1 MPKRI
6 KDITFEPKAG
16 NPINALVMMFD
27 LSGFSRFFSQPDV
40 QQYVPKYL
48 NKIFNCVSI
57 NINGGNDWWGESPG
71 YLSSLKPPIH
81 QKFLGDGALYLWNLN
96 DFGQTNVVILANRLW
111 NLKNGFEKVSGACS
125 EEVPV
130 IDLPEK
136 IRFGLSAGSV
146 YKLTYTNSIQTEYI
160 GYPINLASRLQGYC
174 RDLGF
179 IASARLNLPPKKLSE
194 NGYIKVIAK
203 NLKGFPKEIV
213 IVDGTE
219 YEELDNETRE
229 QLFERIKI

>member
-1 MPKRI
+1 MPRRI
-6 KDITFEPKAG
+6 KDITFEPRAG
-16 NPINALVMMFD
+16 NPINALVLIFD
-27 LSGFSRFFSQPDV
+27 LGGFSRFFSQPDV

-48 NKIFNCVSI
+48 NKIFNCVTI
-57 NINGGNDWWGESPG
+57 VIHGGTNWWAE
-71 YLSSLKPPIH
+71 KPIRLGPLQSPIH
-81 QKFLGDGALYLWNLN
+81 QKFLGDGALYIWNLN
-96 DFGQTNVVILANRLW
+96 EFSPSNVVALANRLW
-111 NLKNGFEKVSGACS
+111 NLKTAFVKVLGTCS

-130 IDLPEK
+130 VDLPDK

-146 YKLTYTNSIQTEYI
+146 YKLTYLDSTQTEYI

-179 IASARLNLPPKKLSE
+179 IASARLNLPPKDLSD

-213 IVDGTE
+213 IVDGNE
-219 YEELDNETRE
+219 YRRLDEITRE
-229 QLFERIKI
+229 QLFDSI